1 MSDAISEYQKLMG
14 KNNINNDFS
23 SLYSEITDLQSKL
36 TDTSTP
42 YDSTDASNKIIEEK
56 YSTSNLKT
64 NAGKYYNPNV
74 QTNKCSSKLDET
86 GTKIINKKKCGLFYN
101 AKELVKDIN
110 TEGFREQMAPLVEV
124 TIKKANGENETKKMS
139 YDDYNNLSITAFPD
153 DCKRFSAM
161 PEGLC
166 LSNEKLSEKP
176 KNPLDPNVTIN
187 EEALTQQIMADSGM
201 SEDMLNPSI
210 DGFQPFYNR
219 YKQNFNKL
227 NNYDIVDETKTE
239 IYESVEK
246 NVLVIEKD
254 LSTTLF
260 IAGFSIVGLTVIARL
275 LQK

>member
-1 MSDAISEYQKLMG
+1 MSDAISKYQELMG
-14 KNNINNDFS
+14 KNNISNDFS
-23 SLYSEITDLQSKL
+23 SLYKEITDLQSKL

-42 YDSTDASNKIIEEK
+42 YDSTDASNKIIEKK
-56 YSTSNLKT
+56 YRNPKLKT
-64 NAGKYYNPNV
+64 NGGKYYNPNV
-74 QTNKCSSKLDET
+74 QTNKCGSELDET
-86 GTKIINKKKCGLFYN
+86 GSKIINKKNCGLFYN
-101 AKELVKDIN
+101 TKELVKEIN
-110 TEGFREQMAPLVEV
+110 TEGFREYNAPLVEV

-176 KNPLDPNVTIN
+176 RNPLDPNIN
-187 EEALTQQIMADSGM
+187 IDEEALTQKIMADSGV

-210 DGFQPFYNR
+210 DGFQSFYHR
-219 YKQNFNKL
+219 YKQTFNPL
-227 NNYDIVDETKTE
+227 NNYDVVDETKTE
-239 IYESVEK
+239 IYDSIEK
-246 NVLVIEKD
+246 KVLVIEKD

-260 IAGFSIVGLTVIARL
+260 IAGFSIVGLTVLARL